1 MTVTYHGDYG
11 SLTMPVQ
18 CVRDCSAS
26 GPVDDAVAYW
36 VDRVRWDG
44 IDADGIRA
52 TLAGSGGWAH
62 DELADDDENRKRFLW
77 LVAGTIAEDSDSTD
91 EGDR

>member
-1 MTVTYHGDYG
+1 MTYYGDYG

-36 VDRVRWDG
+36 DDRVQWDG

-52 TLAGSGGWAH
+52 TLAGSGGWDA

-91 EGDR
+91 EGGTE

>member
-36 VDRVRWDG
+36 VDRVQWDG

-52 TLAGSGGWAH
+52 ELAEHGAWDD
-62 DELADDDENRKRFLW
+62 DELADDDANRERFLW
-77 LVAGTIAEDSDSTD
+77 IAAGSVAD
-91 EGDR
+91 EGGTK